1 MKRSKIIKYIWI
13 AVNILVVISMVGW
26 TIAIGF

>member
-1 MKRSKIIKYIWI
+1 MKKSKIIKYIWI
-13 AVNILVVISMVGW
+13 AVNVLVVVSMVGW